1 MIQTSSD
8 TDPFA
13 AIRARNQLVRS
24 VRDQLKGKGL
34 DIRELDKELVIS
46 FPGHP
51 ENGRLYLNLATGEVS
66 HRRTIWEYLGY
77 FDGHGQDIDSEEP
90 TVDVQTI
97 VHTLTEPDS
106 PANPGHLVI
115 DP

>member
-1 MIQTSSD
+1 MTQTHSD

-13 AIRARNQLVRS
+13 AIRARNLLVRK
-24 VRDQLKGKGL
+24 VRDQIKGNGL

-66 HRRTIWEYLGY
+66 HRRTIWDYLGN
-77 FDGHGQDIDSEEP
+77 FDGHGQEIDSEEP
-90 TVDVQTI
+90 TVDASTI
-97 VHTLTEPDS
+97 IRTLTGPDS
-106 PANPGHLVI
+106 PANAGLSGN
-115 DP
+115 